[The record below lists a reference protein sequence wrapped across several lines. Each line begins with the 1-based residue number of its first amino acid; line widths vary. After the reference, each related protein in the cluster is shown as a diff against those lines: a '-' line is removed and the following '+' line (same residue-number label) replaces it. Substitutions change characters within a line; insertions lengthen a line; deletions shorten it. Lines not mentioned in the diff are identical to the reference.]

1 MPNRMPSVLLSCLLV
16 WGATRLPAQVTGLEN
31 VLTDHNLAGISVVT
45 RCGDAISIDHHE
57 GFRNIGLKLPV
68 NGETT
73 YRVASIS
80 KAVLA
85 LAAAKLVEQGT
96 IAYDDPIGYHL
107 EDPPFHPAHPEVEI
121 TLRHLLTHTSGI
133 RDGQG
138 YGDFLADTYS
148 AIPDVPLLSSVLG
161 EGGPHHTND
170 MWGSPAPGAWFQ
182 YANLN
187 YGVAATVL
195 EAATG
200 MRFDLLMSDLL
211 FAPYGLDAGFKVQD
225 LDEIGD
231 LAVLYRQVNGTWT
244 PQADNHGGVMPT
256 GPDWSTYVPGTNAV
270 GFAPQGGLRISARD
284 LSVLARLWSHGT
296 AAGPDG
302 QPLTFITPT
311 TLADLL
317 STQWSHSGNN
327 GNNYYGLFNQWS
339 NGLHLASSGNGDD
352 EVIPDFD
359 AAPMPGHPGEA
370 YGLISDAYATPD
382 GQWNCVFV
390 TNGKWEGYS
399 AGPASAFYA
408 VEQDV
413 FAALRDD
420 ALACLASRVPV
431 LNVDPVVT
439 VLGMPRSGDTLVHI
453 RCGSIGPGPL
463 EFRLMDAAGKV
474 LSAGKADAPDAAG
487 RAVLPTP
494 ALSAGL
500 HVGEVS
506 GPGGARTSRFVF
518 LVPH

>member
-1 MPNRMPSVLLSCLLV
+1 MPIRMSPMLLPCLLV
-16 WGATRLPAQVTGLEN
+16 CGMQPMMAQSSGIEH

-57 GFRNIGLKLPV
+57 GFRNIALKLQV
-68 NGETT
+68 NEETT

-96 IAYDDPIGYHL
+96 IGYDDPIGSYL
-107 EDPPFHPAHPEVEI
+107 EDPPFHPAHPDVEI

-138 YGDFLADTYS
+138 YGDFLSDTY
-148 AIPDVPLLSSVLG
+148 ADIPDVPMLSSVLG
-161 EGGPHHTND
+161 EGGPHYTTD
-170 MWGSPAPGAWFQ
+170 MWGSPSPGTWFQ

-200 MRFDLLMSDLL
+200 MRFDLLMTDLL
-211 FAPYGLDAGFKVQD
+211 FSPYGLDAGFKVQD
-225 LDEIGD
+225 LEEVGD
-231 LAVLYRQVNGTWT
+231 LAVLYRQVNGAWT
-244 PQADNHGGVMPT
+244 PQADNLGGIMPT
-256 GPDWSTYVPGTNAV
+256 GPDWSAYAPGTNAV

-302 QPLTFITPT
+302 QPLTFISAT

-317 STQWSHSGNN
+317 STQWSHTGNN

-339 NGLHLASSGNGDD
+339 NGLHLASSGIGDD
-352 EVIPDFD
+352 EVIPDFE
-359 AAPMPGHPGEA
+359 ATPMPGHPGEA

-390 TNGKWEGYS
+390 TNGKWDGYTT
-399 AGPASAFYA
+399 GPASAFYA

-420 ALACLASRVPV
+420 ALACLASSAPPV
-431 LNVDPVVT
+431 IVDPPA
-439 VLGMPRSGDTLVHI
+439 VLGTPRSGDTLVHF
-453 RCGSIGPGPL
+453 RFGAGWSGRL
-463 EFRLMDAAGKV
+463 RFRLLDTAGKV
-474 LSAGKADAPDAAG
+474 LSEGEAEGPDGSG
-487 RAVLPTP
+487 RAALPTP
-494 ALSAGL
+494 ALSPGI
-500 HVGEVS
+500 HIGEVS
-506 GPGGARTSRFVF
+506 VVGGARASRFVF
-518 LVPH
+518 LVPG